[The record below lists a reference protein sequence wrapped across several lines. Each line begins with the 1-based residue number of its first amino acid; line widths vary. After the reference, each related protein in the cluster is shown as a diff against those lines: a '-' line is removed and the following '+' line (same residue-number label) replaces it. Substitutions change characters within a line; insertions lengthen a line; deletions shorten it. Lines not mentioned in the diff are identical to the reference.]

1 MFKVFKT
8 GIHEKH
14 TMSAWQKKKKNKKKT
29 SNNKIA
35 RVQT

>member
-14 TMSAWQKKKKNKKKT
+14 TMSAWQKKNKK
-29 SNNKIA
+29 NNKIA

>member
-14 TMSAWQKKKKNKKKT
+14 TMSAWQKNKQTNKQP

>member
-14 TMSAWQKKKKNKKKT
+14 TMSAWQKKQKKTKKN
-29 SNNKIA
+29 
-35 RVQT
+35 QQ